1 MNSLMFCSLLYLSR
15 FSLGY
20 YVGYPTQTGQATVP
34 HFRAVTVQGRM
45 PDCQDQETGI
55 SGYPLPPVCSLLHR
69 NYILPAV
76 WRSFSGD
83 GEPLLLNSNQRHRHW
98 LLSFS
103 ALAKQESVFMC
114 RRKMLEH
121 NRNFKVKVE
130 EPLEW
135 GTSRVKQMLS
145 KGFQDHS
152 SGFKH
157 LNSF

>member
-1 MNSLMFCSLLYLSR
+1 MFCPLLYLSR
-15 FSLGY
+15 FNLGY
-20 YVGYPTQTGQATVP
+20 YVGVSNPSRTSYSSPFASNDS
-34 HFRAVTVQGRM
+34 VQGRM
-45 PDCQDQETGI
+45 SDCQGQIVRNVWVSSTSSVLFAAERLH
-55 SGYPLPPVCSLLHR
+55 PACCLEELLRRQWALASEHQS
-69 NYILPAV
+69 ASQTV
-76 WRSFSGD
+76 
-83 GEPLLLNSNQRHRHW
+83 W

-114 RRKMLEH
+114 RRKTLEH
-121 NRNFKVKVE
+121 NRNFKVKTE

-135 GTSRVKQMLS
+135 GTSWFKQMLN